1 MSLQI
6 PTAPQKTA
14 SAPTDPKTVRLAG
27 GPDLVRI
34 DHSQHLLFV
43 AGSGGVTICDEKA
56 GEFHRPGLAIIG
68 KETHTI
74 TINEQKQ
81 EMYFPIFAGGLP
93 ILRITRYN
101 PNGA

>member
-27 GPDLVRI
+27 GPALVRI

-74 TINEQKQ
+74 AINEQKQ

-101 PNGA
+101 PDGA